1 VTFVQKKVVRMGYA
15 LNYLPELQK
24 IISLNKNNVNQ
35 IKINYDHFLIYIT
48 NLIQYYNYEQ
58 FSYISNFKNLIEM
71 FNIVIKQYF
80 S

>member
-1 VTFVQKKVVRMGYA
+1 MTFVQKKVVRMGYA